1 MLETIIAVGQIVIL
15 DLVLS
20 GDNAVVIGMAARN
33 LSDENRRR
41 AIVIG
46 GGAAVGLRI
55 LFTTLAAL
63 LLDIPYLHALGGVL
77 LLWIASSLLRPSH
90 DNDDVTEAGSL
101 GEAIRT
107 IVVADAVMSLDNI
120 LAVGGA
126 SHGNILLLL
135 FGLGLS
141 IPLLM
146 FGSSLVARL
155 MNRLPLLVYIGVLIL
170 IVTAVQMIAE
180 DDLVTRWRQITTAE
194 EIGVIIVVAALIIGL
209 GVLRQR
215 GASED
220 ETSRDQPPLN
230 V

>member
-1 MLETIIAVGQIVIL
+1 MLETIAAIAQIVVL

-20 GDNAVVIGMAARN
+20 GDNAVVIGMAARG
-33 LSDENRRR
+33 LSEQNRKR
-41 AIVIG
+41 AILFG

-77 LLWIASSLLRPSH
+77 LLWIAYSLLRPSH
-90 DNDDVTEAGSL
+90 SDEEVTEAGSL

-120 LAVGGA
+120 LAVAGA

-135 FGLGLS
+135 LGLGLS

-146 FGSSLVARL
+146 LGSSLVARM
-155 MNRLPLLVYIGVLIL
+155 MNRLPILVYIGVLIL
-170 IVTAVQMIAE
+170 IVTAIGMIIE
-180 DDLVTRWRQITTAE
+180 DELVTRWHEVSMPE
-194 EIGVIIVVAALIIGL
+194 EIGLIAVVAALIIG
-209 GVLRQR
+209 VSVWRQR
-215 GASED
+215 AVED
-220 ETSRDQPPLN
+220 TSSPDQPRLSS
-230 V
+230 